1 MILLVLDVR
10 KPIITVLSLDFLLNF
25 CCGSFGTLFAPNHAT
40 YCLETMTH
48 PEYLMHF
55 NSQSAHFTGCP
66 LDSVQDRLIEVPA
79 KSTFSRQLVVKL
91 YDVTRT
97 GVMDE
102 LKNSVDF
109 YTATTD
115 MWSSYGMMPYI
126 GFTLHW
132 IDDQWNLQNRCQGT
146 KYVPEAHTADVKI
159 RLKIWYFFN
168 TATAYLQPYGH
179 NHNTEQI

>member
-1 MILLVLDVR
+1 
-10 KPIITVLSLDFLLNF
+10 
-25 CCGSFGTLFAPNHAT
+25 
-40 YCLETMTH
+40 
-48 PEYLMHF
+48 
-55 NSQSAHFTGCP
+55 
-66 LDSVQDRLIEVPA
+66 
-79 KSTFSRQLVVKL
+79 
-91 YDVTRT
+91 
-97 GVMDE
+97 MDE

-179 NHNTEQI
+179 NHNTEQIQYQRLA